1 MPYDPHVF
9 ADNPLDRGDRQRRD
23 AAWLSESAKN
33 PASRFLV
40 MPELDVP
47 IDDGHEP
54 TLNWMGARDLK
65 WFGVDAEPVFLG
77 LRDGVAY
84 FTVYVP
90 ATSGAAVRLRSDDSI
105 RFADARSAAS
115 FLSGHETGI
124 VAQARAQL
132 DWHNRH
138 GFCSVCGHPTE
149 IGRGGHVRKCPVCNA
164 EHFPRTDP
172 VAIMLVHNGE
182 LCLLGQSRGR
192 LSRMR
197 MYSALAGFMDQGES
211 IEEAVAREV
220 REEAG
225 IEVKNVRYHSSQP
238 WPFPSSLMIGCHAE
252 AASTEIHIDDEEMT
266 DVRWFEREE
275 VLLAL
280 EGRSRDLAVP
290 QPMAIAHHLIK
301 TWAYGEV

>member
-47 IDDGHEP
+47 LDDGHEP
-54 TLNWMGARDLK
+54 TLNWLGARDLK
-65 WFGVDAEPVFLG
+65 WFGVDGEPAFLG
-77 LRDGVAY
+77 LKDGVAH
-84 FTVYVP
+84 FAVYVP
-90 ATSGAAVRLRSDDSI
+90 ASSGAAARLRSDDSI
-105 RFADARSAAS
+105 RFADARSAAG

-124 VAQARAQL
+124 LAQARAQL

-149 IGRGGHVRKCPVCNA
+149 MERGGHVRKCPACKA

-252 AASTEIHIDDEEMT
+252 AATTDIHIDNEEMT
-266 DVRWFEREE
+266 DVRWFERDE